1 MEFLKVFFNFDPPKN
16 GFICGYCKLCNVSYK
31 DKVGSTGNF
40 HKHLRRRHAKEY
52 AEHREVES
60 AASDVETN
68 VSLEYEGSSY
78 DDKVNQSIVLNL
90 IVRCNL
96 PPSMVEHIGFRKFMS
111 DVVRKWRPASARY
124 LKARVIPPLYASVRK
139 KVDSMLNEIDHLSVT
154 VDIWCDRRG
163 KAFFGVT
170 DHFIDVDFK
179 PHAVLLRF
187 VRLKGKH
194 TAENIRNVTKDILE
208 ELEISR
214 KIYRV
219 ITDNESNMIKTC
231 KFGLTSCEENNLN
244 NSVVIVGSDENS
256 VNSSSTDVCDSENE
270 LTLTDP
276 IQEETEDLCG
286 VEETNRRLSCFAHSL
301 QLAIRDGLSN
311 VSYLSKTLA
320 KCKQLSQ
327 KSHKSTKVA
336 DILDDVDKRL
346 TRSNTTRWSSEYFL
360 IRSILRI
367 GKKTIQDITSAIDD
381 DALSFS
387 SSDFNVLEEVIEIL
401 EPFADITIICQ
412 SETTA
417 TISMVVPAIVHLV
430 HHLKQ
435 MNSKTSLLR
444 KLVVQL
450 DQSIKTRFSGI
461 VKRLSLEPI
470 SDNDPFSDPLYFV
483 ATLLD
488 PKFKLRWIYL
498 LDYAPSLQSK
508 LKHAM
513 MSLVLD
519 ECELNPNMDVN
530 QTSTQHSCFS
540 SSGTSV
546 YRMTESKKRKLF
558 QYDEHDGPFSTNAE
572 LNPIDELNLYINDSN
587 HISSLSSWKS
597 SFLSSLAAVV
607 KRVFSVQ
614 ASSAPIERVF
624 SQSGLLM
631 SSRRT
636 SMGDELFESL
646 VFLRVNQHLL

>member
-1 MEFLKVFFNFDPPKN
+1 
-16 GFICGYCKLCNVSYK
+16 
-31 DKVGSTGNF
+31 
-40 HKHLRRRHAKEY
+40 
-52 AEHREVES
+52 
-60 AASDVETN
+60 
-68 VSLEYEGSSY
+68 
-78 DDKVNQSIVLNL
+78 
-90 IVRCNL
+90 
-96 PPSMVEHIGFRKFMS
+96 
-111 DVVRKWRPASARY
+111 
-124 LKARVIPPLYASVRK
+124 
-139 KVDSMLNEIDHLSVT
+139 
-154 VDIWCDRRG
+154 
-163 KAFFGVT
+163 
-170 DHFIDVDFK
+170 
-179 PHAVLLRF
+179 
-187 VRLKGKH
+187 
-194 TAENIRNVTKDILE
+194 
-208 ELEISR
+208 
-214 KIYRV
+214 
-219 ITDNESNMIKTC
+219 MIKAY
-231 KFGLTSCEENNLN
+231 KFGLTSCEENNLD

-256 VNSSSTDVCDSENE
+256 VNISSTDVCDSENE

-276 IQEETEDLCG
+276 IQEETAELCG
-286 VEETNRRLSCFAHSL
+286 VEETNRRRSCFAHSL
-301 QLAIRDGLSN
+301 QLAIRDDLSN
-311 VSYLSKTLA
+311 VPCLSKTLA

-336 DILDDVDKRL
+336 NILDDVDKHL

-367 GKKTIQDITSAIDD
+367 GKKTIQDIMSAIGD

-387 SSDFNVLEEVIEIL
+387 SSDFNVFEEVIEIL
-401 EPFADITIICQ
+401 EPFADITIICL

-450 DQSIKTRFSGI
+450 DQSIKTCFPGI
-461 VKRLSLEPI
+461 VKCFSLEPT

-483 ATLLD
+483 AILLD

-513 MSLVLD
+513 MSLALD

-540 SSGTSV
+540 SSGTSA
-546 YRMTESKKRKLF
+546 YRMTESTKRKLF
-558 QYDEHDGPFSTNAE
+558 QYDEHDEPFSTNAE

-587 HISSLSSWKS
+587 HISCLSSWKS
-597 SFLSSLAAVV
+597 SFLSSLAAVT

-614 ASSAPIERVF
+614 ASSAPIERAF
-624 SQSGLLM
+624 SQSRPLM
-631 SSRRT
+631 SSQRT